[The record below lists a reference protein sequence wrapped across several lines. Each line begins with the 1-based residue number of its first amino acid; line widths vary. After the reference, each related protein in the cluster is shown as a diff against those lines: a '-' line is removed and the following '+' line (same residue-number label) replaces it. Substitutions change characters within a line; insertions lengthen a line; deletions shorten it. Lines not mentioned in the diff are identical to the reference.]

1 MPICLLVS
9 VQLRQPVVRGCSSAV
24 SCLSEG
30 REYKL
35 APVEQISISLKSRAA
50 ARIALGVKQEV

>member
-1 MPICLLVS
+1 MAVGLFVP
-9 VQLRQPVVRGCSSAV
+9 VQPKTQPVVRGCPSAV

-30 REYKL
+30 WEL
-35 APVEQISISLKSRAA
+35 LPVEQISTSLKSRAA